1 MPTLSRY
8 SRLDTF
14 ALKAVKHG
22 TRSPLKNSKILKNLP
37 DPQQT
42 QMDLIK
48 GYVASFITRLKPK
61 RAQKKHRTT
70 HLELGVF
77 LDV

>member
-1 MPTLSRY
+1 MYWLFLPTKVSMAP
-8 SRLDTF
+8 D
-14 ALKAVKHG
+14 H
-22 TRSPLKNSKILKNLP
+22 PLKFLKNLP

-61 RAQKKHRTT
+61 RAQKNT
-70 HLELGVF
+70 ELPIWSSVF
-77 LDV
+77 SWMFETFGLRRVNE

>member
-1 MPTLSRY
+1 MAPDRI
-8 SRLDTF
+8 
-14 ALKAVKHG
+14 LK
-22 TRSPLKNSKILKNLP
+22 LLKNLP

>member
-1 MPTLSRY
+1 MAPDRI
-8 SRLDTF
+8 
-14 ALKAVKHG
+14 LK
-22 TRSPLKNSKILKNLP
+22 LLKNLP
-37 DPQQT
+37 APQQT

>member
-1 MPTLSRY
+1 MAPDRI
-8 SRLDTF
+8 
-14 ALKAVKHG
+14 LK
-22 TRSPLKNSKILKNLP
+22 LLKNLP

-61 RAQKKHRTT
+61 RAQKNT
-70 HLELGVF
+70 ELPIWSSVF
-77 LDV
+77 SWMFETFGLRRVNE